1 MRKITLLIGMLLI
14 PVSVMAASN
23 VTVTATDDDVNSV
36 IISFASDDNLI
47 RAFGLNIEVT
57 DANIVKVEVL
67 DPNYRIYPSQIEID
81 GGEVTAY
88 NTPYDPCDLGDANLA
103 IEMGSLYTMDANYED
118 DANAGYGAQPELVG
132 NLLKFYVDGGCS
144 YSVSENSITGGVVM
158 EDPCEDANVT
168 ILLVDGNIPG
178 EVECYEGM
186 ADYAQWELAGKPECW
201 CYPRQCL
208 GDADGAP
215 YGKSNFWVSSP
226 DLTILKDAWNI
237 INGPTSAPGTCAD
250 FDHLPY
256 GKSNFR
262 VSSPDLT
269 ILKDNWNVI
278 NGPDPNCEPGNVE
291 P

>member
-168 ILLVDGNIPG
+168 ILLVD
-178 EVECYEGM
+178 
-186 ADYAQWELAGKPECW
+186 
-201 CYPRQCL
+201 
-208 GDADGAP
+208 
-215 YGKSNFWVSSP
+215 
-226 DLTILKDAWNI
+226 
-237 INGPTSAPGTCAD
+237 
-250 FDHLPY
+250 
-256 GKSNFR
+256 
-262 VSSPDLT
+262 
-269 ILKDNWNVI
+269 
-278 NGPDPNCEPGNVE
+278 
-291 P
+291 